1 MRPAIPS
8 MPPPSRI
15 ATILAAAAAVAL
27 IAALLA
33 LGASS
38 GAAAERPCG
47 AEADH
52 VWVDANFRVARRIRD
67 EELVGVTVSHAMHTI
82 SGDRALAQ
90 AVAAGDLAGI
100 HQQIGVLLYNHE
112 HVVRIRVL
120 SASGAVL
127 VDVGGRKVLSPKRGT
142 LRLGGRVVG
151 SFLFSVQDDNGYRL
165 LVKRLVGADTV
176 MRNGRGHTVMSDIA
190 VGHRALPSIGAVRV
204 GGRRYLV
211 TTILA
216 GRFPAGRLRISL
228 LFPHPPASLARTG
241 CAQIR
246 ADVAGAIARRVFLE
260 ARTGP
265 GAVIARSAVRA
276 SVILPAA
283 VASGNIAEI
292 RQSARRLRLAAHIAR
307 VRVLAP
313 DGSVIVDVGSRGP
326 LIEPNGVALRNG
338 AGVVIGRVSVSVQ
351 SVSGFIG
358 VAGYLTRA
366 LLLVR
371 NGAHQLGGPVAGPAS
386 LPAFGPVSYDGVSY
400 DVSSFTAALYP
411 SGRATVY
418 SLSPG

>member
-1 MRPAIPS
+1 

-15 ATILAAAAAVAL
+15 ATILAAGAAVAV
-27 IAALLA
+27 IAVLLA
-33 LGASS
+33 LGVSS
-38 GAAAERPCG
+38 GAAAEQPCG

-67 EELVGVTVSHAMHTI
+67 EELVGVTVSRAMHTI
-82 SGDRALAQ
+82 SSDRALAQ
-90 AVAAGDLAGI
+90 AVADGDLAGI

-120 SASGAVL
+120 SATGAVL
-127 VDVGGRKVLSPKRGT
+127 VDVGGRKVLSPRSGT
-142 LRLGGRVVG
+142 LRLGGHVVG

-176 MRNGRGHTVMSDIA
+176 MRNARGRTVMSSIA
-190 VGHRALPSIGAVRV
+190 VGHRTLPAIGVVRV
-204 GGRRYLV
+204 RGRRYLV

-216 GRFPAGRLRISL
+216 SRFPAGLLSISL
-228 LFPHPPASLARTG
+228 LFPHPPASLARVG

-265 GAVIARSAVRA
+265 GAVIARSAVHA

-283 VASGNIAEI
+283 VASGNLVEI
-292 RQSARRLRLAAHIAR
+292 RHSAQRLRAAAHIAR

-313 DGSVIVDVGSRGP
+313 DGSVIVDVGNREP
-326 LIEPNGVALRNG
+326 LIEPNGVALRDSSG
-338 AGVVIGRVSVSVQ
+338 ALIGRVDVSVQ
-351 SVSGFIG
+351 SVHGFIG
-358 VAGYLTRA
+358 VAGYLTRT

-371 NGAHQLGGPVAGPAS
+371 DGARQLGGPVAGPAS
-386 LPAFGPVSYDGVSY
+386 LPSSGPVTYYGMRY

-418 SLSPG
+418 SLSRG

>member
-1 MRPAIPS
+1 

-15 ATILAAAAAVAL
+15 ATILASVGAVAA
-27 IAALLA
+27 IAVLLA

-38 GAAAERPCG
+38 GAGASSAAAEQPCG
-47 AEADH
+47 AQADH
-52 VWVDANFRVARRIRD
+52 VWVDTNFRVARRIRD
-67 EELVGVTVSHAMHTI
+67 EELVGITVSRAMHTI
-82 SGDRALAQ
+82 SGDRALAR

-120 SASGAVL
+120 SATGAVL
-127 VDVGGRKVLSPKRGT
+127 VDVGGKKVLSPRRGT
-142 LRLGGRVVG
+142 LRLGGRAVG

-176 MRNGRGHTVMSDIA
+176 MRNAHGHTVMSDIA
-190 VGHRALPSIGAVRV
+190 VGHRALPALGVVSV
-204 GGRRYLV
+204 GGRRYIV
-211 TTILA
+211 TTIVA
-216 GRFPAGRLRISL
+216 RRFPAGALRISL
-228 LFPHPPASLARTG
+228 FFPQPPASLARLS

-265 GAVIARSAVRA
+265 AAVIARGAVRS

-283 VASGNIAEI
+283 VASGHLVEI
-292 RQSARRLRLAAHIAR
+292 RHSAQRLRAAAHIAR

-313 DGSVIVDVGSRGP
+313 DGRVIVDVGDRGA
-326 LIEPNGVALRNG
+326 LIEPNGVALRNPSG
-338 AGVVIGRVSVSVQ
+338 ALIGRVVVSVQ
-351 SVSGFIG
+351 SVHGFIG

-371 NGAHQLGGPVAGPAS
+371 DGAHQLGGPVAGPPS
-386 LPAFGPVSYDGVSY
+386 LPTSGPVSYDGARY

>member
-1 MRPAIPS
+1 

-15 ATILAAAAAVAL
+15 ATIAAAGAAVAA
-27 IAALLA
+27 IAVLLA
-33 LGASS
+33 LGVPR
-38 GAAAERPCG
+38 GVAAEQPCG
-47 AEADH
+47 AQADH

-67 EELVGVTVSHAMHTI
+67 EELVGVTVSRAMHTI
-82 SGDRALAQ
+82 SSDRALAQ

-112 HVVRIRVL
+112 HIVRIRVL
-120 SASGAVL
+120 SATGAAL
-127 VDVGGRKVLSPKRGT
+127 VDVGGSKVLSPRRGT

-151 SFLFSVQDDNGYRL
+151 AFLFSVQDDNGYRL

-176 MRNGRGHTVMSDIA
+176 MRNARGHTVMSNIA
-190 VGHRALPSIGAVRV
+190 IGRRALPTIGLATV

-211 TTILA
+211 TTIVA
-216 GRFPAGRLRISL
+216 RRFPAGRLRISL
-228 LFPHPPASLARTG
+228 LFPSPPASLRALSCG
-241 CAQIR
+241 QIR
-246 ADVAGAIARRVFLE
+246 ADVAGAIARRVFFE

-265 GAVIARSAVRA
+265 AAVIARAAVHA

-283 VASGNIAEI
+283 VAAGNVVEI
-292 RQSARRLRLAAHIAR
+292 RHSAQRLRQAAHIAR

-313 DGSVIVDVGSRGP
+313 DGSVIVDVGDRGP
-326 LIEPNGVALRNG
+326 LIEPNGVALRNASG
-338 AGVVIGRVSVSVQ
+338 ALIARVDVSVQ
-351 SVSGFIG
+351 SVHGFIG
-358 VAGYLTRA
+358 VAGYLTGA

-371 NGAHQLGGPVAGPAS
+371 DGARQVGGPVAGPPS
-386 LPAFGPVSYDGVSY
+386 LPTSGPVTYAGLRYHVA
-400 DVSSFTAALYP
+400 SFTGALYP

>member
-1 MRPAIPS
+1 

-15 ATILAAAAAVAL
+15 ATILAAGAAVAT
-27 IAALLA
+27 IAVLLA
-33 LGASS
+33 LGVSS
-38 GAAAERPCG
+38 GAAAVERPCG
-47 AEADH
+47 AEAEH

-67 EELVGVTVSHAMHTI
+67 EELVGVTVSRAMHTI
-82 SGDRALAQ
+82 SSDRALAQ
-90 AVAAGDLAGI
+90 AVATGDLAGI
-100 HQQIGVLLYNHE
+100 HRQIGILLYNHE

-120 SASGAVL
+120 SATGAVL
-127 VDVGGRKVLSPKRGT
+127 VDVGGRKVLSPRGGT
-142 LRLGGRVVG
+142 LSLGGRVVG

-176 MRNGRGHTVMSDIA
+176 MRNARGHTVMSDIA
-190 VGHRALPSIGAVRV
+190 VGHRALPAIGPVSVR
-204 GGRRYLV
+204 GRRYLV
-211 TTILA
+211 TTIVA
-216 GRFPAGRLRISL
+216 RRFPAGLLRISL
-228 LFPHPPASLARTG
+228 LFPRPPASLRQVG

-265 GAVIARSAVRA
+265 AAVIARAAVRA

-283 VASGNIAEI
+283 VARGDLVAI
-292 RQSARRLRLAAHIAR
+292 RQSAQRLRQAAHIAR

-313 DGSVIVDVGSRGP
+313 DGSVIVDVGTRGP
-326 LIEPNGVALRNG
+326 LIEPNGVALRNASG
-338 AGVVIGRVSVSVQ
+338 MMIGRVDVSVQ
-351 SVSGFIG
+351 SVHGFIG

-371 NGAHQLGGPVAGPAS
+371 DGALQIGGPVAGPSS
-386 LPAFGPVSYDGVSY
+386 LPSSGPVTYNGVRY

-418 SLSPG
+418 SLNPD